1 MSNNSMTIHELNSII
16 SDSTVKADLVAVIS
30 FDVNECL
37 IKEGRV
43 STEIISL
50 YRSQSARRS
59 RKPLLMMK
67 NGDCPF
73 LRLGLAPDE
82 IYSLAV
88 DALSAN
94 SLAVINTE
102 KGCAVLSLGHLALN
116 GFAIIV
122 IPNKRFQQLLL
133 KHFGRTERIY
143 PLADVFMGVNKEI
156 DAFFK
161 LTSIAL
167 SVGIDENDLISSD
180 YIRCSARALCELMD
194 FRVRLR
200 FIDESDKCGNLS
212 AKLFSALLIIAA
224 VTSCERGG
232 IRIPDVEIVRYEDM
246 YLARFCFRLS
256 IKPKGT
262 VDDLMS
268 ESNGIRAFNRI
279 AKESGIMLRSCVR
292 HITPKRVEVMLD
304 TSLVLAHNVPTG
316 VKRANY
322 WDLCKISAI
331 LFSDRE
337 SQ

>member
-1 MSNNSMTIHELNSII
+1 MTIHELNSII

-37 IKEGRV
+37 IKKGHIR
-43 STEIISL
+43 TEIISY
-50 YRSQSARRS
+50 YRSQNARRS

-73 LRLGLAPDE
+73 LRLGLTPDE

-122 IPNKRFQQLLL
+122 VPNKRFQQLLL
-133 KHFGRTERIY
+133 KHCERTERIY
-143 PLADVFMGVNKEI
+143 PLSDVFMGVNREI

-161 LTSIAL
+161 LTAIAL
-167 SVGIDENDLISSD
+167 SVGIDESDLISSD
-180 YIRCSARALCELMD
+180 YIRCSVRALCELMD

-200 FIDESDKCGNLS
+200 FIDEADQCGGLS
-212 AKLFSALLIIAA
+212 AKLFSALLIIAS
-224 VTSCERGG
+224 VTSCEKGG
-232 IRIPDVEIVRYEDM
+232 IRIPDVEIIRHEDM
-246 YLARFCFRLS
+246 YLARFYFRLS
-256 IKPKGT
+256 IRPKRT
-262 VDDLMS
+262 VDDLIN
-268 ESNGIRAFNRI
+268 ESNGIRAFNRVS
-279 AKESGIMLRSCVR
+279 KESGIMLRSTIK
-292 HITPKRVEVMLD
+292 HLTPKRVEIMLD
-304 TSLVLAHNVPTG
+304 TSLVLANNVPAG

-322 WDLCKISAI
+322 GDMCKLSSILC
-331 LFSDRE
+331 SDGE